1 MRTVKHFCLALC
13 VFFISGCGFL
23 KDYHIYDEFKDNH
36 KYTLNYSLSLKE
48 WLSTIG
54 SADVHFVRDIN
65 KSGETTTAY
74 FVITKQP
81 QSYSIEKKGYIK
93 IDSYKSEFEINDLR
107 TNGYFVTKSDSTKNK
122 GIQAIPSINDTRLTD
137 QFSVAINPEMIKAIK
152 ECKEITFRFYF
163 GPSIATYKIHSSR
176 LNRLKKML
184 SETPENI

>member
-1 MRTVKHFCLALC
+1 MRKVKYLCLILC
-13 VFFISGCGFL
+13 VILISSCSFL

-36 KYTLNYSLSLKE
+36 KYTLNYSLLLME

-54 SADVHFVRDIN
+54 SADVSFVRDIN

-74 FVITKQP
+74 FLINKQP

-93 IDSYKSEFEINDLR
+93 IDSLKSEFEINDLR
-107 TNGYFVTKSDSTKNK
+107 TNGYFVAKSDSSKNK
-122 GIQAIPSINDTRLTD
+122 GIQAIPSINDTRLAD
-137 QFSVAINPEMIKAIK
+137 QFSVTINPEMIKAIK

-163 GPSIATYKIHSSR
+163 GPSIATYKIHSSK

-184 SETPENI
+184 NETPKNI